1 MSLHFQKQLSEKN
14 SAEMKEEIWD
24 ESEFFWIKSVSF
36 KSL

>member
-24 ESEFFWIKSVSF
+24 ECEFLFLF
-36 KSL
+36 LFFLN